1 MRNLVEAPS
10 NVSVLDAITCLVQF
24 GAIRGPFNELTPMG
38 KYMSMIP
45 LHPQL
50 AKMLVLSCIFKC
62 LEPVLSIVAVLS
74 EKDPFLLGYV
84 ADGTRAEIKQRFSK
98 GVESDHLMYANV
110 IAQFEKAYKEYKVN
124 DFTTKNHLNEKAL
137 VEICNVKV
145 HLKTVLKTI
154 QIITK
159 KEEYYNENAENLS
172 LIKGVIASALHPYV
186 RPLLVDRK
194 SFPFLTDH
202 EDNNS
207 RYATICNKLGIIL
220 IILVIVIISCFNF
233 SFQSL
238 LQQEIDRI

>member
-10 NVSVLDAITCLVQF
+10 NVSVLDAITSLVQF
-24 GAIRGPFNELTPMG
+24 DAIRGPYNELTPMG
-38 KYMSMIP
+38 KYMAMIP

-62 LEPVLSIVAVLS
+62 LEPVLSIVACLS

-84 ADGTRAEIKQRFSK
+84 ADGTRAEIKQRFSQ

-110 IAQFEKAYKEYKVN
+110 IVQFEKACKEYNVK

-137 VEICNVKV
+137 AEICNVKV

-159 KEEYYNENAENLS
+159 KEEYYNDNAENLP
-172 LIKGVIASALHPYV
+172 LIKGVIAGGLYPYV

-207 RYATICNKLGIIL
+207 RYATICKQLQVFSEL
-220 IILVIVIISCFNF
+220 MMIVII
-233 SFQSL
+233 
-238 LQQEIDRI
+238 